1 MDFPRIHKMGQMP
14 METIDINSTTINSRG
29 FSSDI
34 IQNWNK

>member
-1 MDFPRIHKMGQMP
+1 MTGSIHEMGQMP
-14 METIDINSTTINSRG
+14 METEEINSTTMNNRG